1 MDSSLITPL
10 VTGGGVA
17 GVFCILFILGVIY
30 PRSVITD
37 LKTEIA
43 ELKAALAQ
51 EREASRASVTAAS
64 ATRDIL
70 AALPYGR
77 DAGREKAGP

>member
-70 AALPYGR
+70 AALQYGR

>member
-1 MDSSLITPL
+1 MDSSL
-10 VTGGGVA
+10 VTILTGAGVA
-17 GVFCILFILGVIY
+17 GVFCCLFIAGIIY

-70 AALPYGR
+70 AALQYGR